1 MQQITIHAYA
11 KINLALDVLNRRPD
25 GYHTVRMIMQS
36 LSLCDTLFIQKT
48 EEPGI
53 SLSARNP
60 EHYPDITW
68 DENNLIYKAA
78 RLFLDARNISEGVQI
93 IIDKQIPS
101 AAGLA
106 GGSSDAAATLKGL
119 NQLFEQNLSTEKLQ
133 ELGVKLG
140 ADVPYC
146 ILLGTALSEGIG
158 EVLTPLAPAPAL
170 YCTLVKPAAGISTK
184 YVYEHLDLETATHPD
199 MDAMLDALQKQDVKK
214 LCTGLG
220 NILEPV
226 ALTLCPEVMKIERTL
241 LEMGA
246 LGACM
251 SGSGPTVFG
260 LFTDGNDAIEAA
272 EYFMDHGYAERS
284 FVTKF
289 YQPPQKRRL
298 VYDDILRTM

>member
-1 MQQITIHAYA
+1 MEQLTIYANA

-36 LSLCDTLFIQKT
+36 LSLCDTLFMQKT
-48 EEPGI
+48 KEPGI
-53 SLSARNP
+53 ILSARNP
-60 EHYPDITW
+60 EHFPDVTW
-68 DENNLIYKAA
+68 DERNLIYKAA
-78 RLFLDARNISEGVQI
+78 KLFMDTCSVKGGVQI
-93 IIDKQIPS
+93 TIDKQIPS

-119 NQLFEQNLSTEKLQ
+119 NQLFETKLSMEDLQ
-133 ELGVKLG
+133 KLGVTLG

-146 ILLGTALSEGIG
+146 IQLGSALSEGIG
-158 EVLTPLAPAPAL
+158 EILTPLKPAPAL
-170 YCTLVKPAAGISTK
+170 YCTLVKPAAAVSTK
-184 YVYEHLDLETATHPD
+184 YVYENLKLEEANHPD
-199 MDAMLDALQKQDVKK
+199 IDAALLAIETGNISMLCANLN
-214 LCTGLG
+214 

-226 ALTLCPEVMKIERTL
+226 ARTLCPEIEEIEL
-241 LEMGA
+241 KMLEMGA
-246 LGACM
+246 AGACM

-289 YQPPQKRRL
+289 HQPSLRRMN
-298 VYDDILRTM
+298 YDDIHPAN

>member
-1 MQQITIHAYA
+1 MEQLTIHAHA

-36 LSLCDTLFIQKT
+36 LSLCDTLFMRKT

-53 SLSARNP
+53 RLLARNP

-68 DENNLIYKAA
+68 DEHNLIYKAA
-78 RLFLDARNISEGVQI
+78 RLFMDTYSVEGGVQI

-106 GGSSDAAATLKGL
+106 GGSSDAAATLKGM
-119 NQLFEQNLSTEKLQ
+119 NQLFERKLSNK
-133 ELGVKLG
+133 ELKALGIKLG

-146 ILLGTALSEGIG
+146 IDLGTVLSEGIG
-158 EVLTPLAPAPAL
+158 EILTPLKPAPAL
-170 YCTLVKPAAGISTK
+170 YCTLVKPAAAVSTK
-184 YVYEHLDLETATHPD
+184 YVYEHLNLEEAVHPD
-199 MDAMLDALQKQDVKK
+199 IDAALTAIEDGDIKK
-214 LCTGLG
+214 LCSNLK

-226 ALTLCPEVMKIERTL
+226 ALTLCPEVIKIEKL
-241 LEMGA
+241 LKEMGA
-246 LGACM
+246 AGVCM

-289 YQPPQKRRL
+289 YQPVKRML
-298 VYDDILRTM
+298 NYEDIA

>member
-1 MQQITIHAYA
+1 MEQLTIHAHA

-36 LSLCDTLFIQKT
+36 LSLCDNIFMRKLP
-48 EEPGI
+48 EPGI
-53 SLSARNP
+53 QLSARNP

-68 DENNLIYKAA
+68 DEHNLIYKAA
-78 RLFLDARNISEGVQI
+78 KLFMDTYSVEGGIQI

-106 GGSSDAAATLKGL
+106 GGSSDAAATLKGM
-119 NQLFEQNLSTEKLQ
+119 NQLFDKQLSNEELKS
-133 ELGVKLG
+133 LGVKLG

-146 ILLGTALSEGIG
+146 IDLGTSLSEGIG
-158 EVLTPLAPAPAL
+158 EILTPLNPAPGL
-170 YCTLVKPAAGISTK
+170 YCTLVKPAASVSTK
-184 YVYEHLDLETATHPD
+184 YVYEHLNLENAVHPDIDAALSALETGDLKT
-199 MDAMLDALQKQDVKK
+199 
-214 LCTGLG
+214 LCANLK

-226 ALTLCPEVMKIERTL
+226 AITLCPEVIKIEKTL
-241 LEMGA
+241 QEMGA
-246 LGACM
+246 LGVCM

-289 YQPPQKRRL
+289 YQPPKRKL
-298 VYDDILRTM
+298 NYDDIA

>member
-1 MQQITIHAYA
+1 MEQLTIYANA

-36 LSLCDTLFIQKT
+36 LSLCDTLTLRRQ
-48 EEPGI
+48 EVPGI
-53 SLSARNP
+53 ILVAQNP
-60 EHYPDITW
+60 HHFPDVTW
-68 DENNLIYKAA
+68 DEHNLIYKAA
-78 RLFLDARNISEGVQI
+78 KLFMDTYNIKEGIQI
-93 IIDKQIPS
+93 TIDKQIPS

-119 NQLFEQNLSTEKLQ
+119 NQLFELNLSMEELQ
-133 ELGVKLG
+133 TLGVKLG

-146 ILLGTALSEGIG
+146 IQLGTALSEGIG
-158 EVLTPLAPAPAL
+158 EVLTPLKPAPAL
-170 YCTLVKPAAGISTK
+170 YCTLVKPSASVSTK
-184 YVYEHLDLETATHPD
+184 YVYEHLNLKEAKHPD
-199 MDAMLDALQKQDVKK
+199 IDVALSAIETGSISK
-214 LCTGLG
+214 LCANLD

-226 ALTLCPEVMKIERTL
+226 ARELCPEVETIENKL
-241 LEMGA
+241 MELGA

-260 LFTDGNDAIEAA
+260 LFSDGNAAIEAS

-289 YQPPQKRRL
+289 YQP
-298 VYDDILRTM
+298 

>member
-1 MQQITIHAYA
+1 MEQLTIHAYA

-36 LSLCDTLFIQKT
+36 LSLCDTLFMRKQT
-48 EEPGI
+48 EPGI
-53 SLSARNP
+53 RLSARNP

-68 DENNLIYKAA
+68 DEHNLIYKAA
-78 RLFLDARNISEGVQI
+78 QLFMDTYSIDGGVQI

-119 NQLFEQNLSTEKLQ
+119 NQLFDKKLSSE
-133 ELGVKLG
+133 ELKSLGIKLG

-146 ILLGTALSEGIG
+146 IDLGTALSEGIG
-158 EVLTPLAPAPAL
+158 EILTPLTPAPAL
-170 YCTLVKPAAGISTK
+170 YCTLVKPAASVSTK
-184 YVYEHLDLETATHPD
+184 YVYEHLNLEEATHPD
-199 MDAMLDALQKQDVKK
+199 IDAALDAIKTGDVNK
-214 LCTGLG
+214 LCSNLN

-226 ALTLCPEVMKIERTL
+226 ALTLCPEVIKIKKVL

-246 LGACM
+246 AGVCM

-272 EYFMDHGYAERS
+272 EYFLDHGYAERS

-289 YQPPQKRRL
+289 YQPPLRKL
-298 VYDDILRTM
+298 NYADIQ